1 MNRRTTG
8 IAALDLVLGG
18 GIPDASCVVI
28 AGGPGTCK
36 TILAQQICFAN
47 ARAGGSAIYFTTL
60 SEPHSKLVDHL
71 SGFSFFN
78 RDLLGAS
85 VEFQHLGA
93 LAEDGDAP
101 GIAAVSAEVVRQ
113 AFERQP
119 SVIVIDSSKAIH
131 EVDEG
136 GFRNAI
142 YELSSRVAL
151 SNTMLV
157 LVGEYGPEDMRSAA
171 EFAVA
176 DVIIELANDPH
187 GLNDRRWLHV
197 AKLRGSGYLA
207 GKHVFTVGA
216 DGIALYPR
224 PESVLQPRKL
234 GNGARLSS
242 GVVGL
247 DDMMSGGIP
256 QGTATIVAGPSG
268 AGKSVLSL
276 QFLDEGLSRGEGCVY
291 ASFQESEGQLRA
303 KAASFGWGLDKTP
316 GTGQL
321 KVIHVEPVEIGVD
334 IVAAQLKQAA
344 ADVGARRIVI
354 DSMAELAHAT
364 ERERFPDLLWAL
376 VSELRS
382 SGATIFLTSET
393 AAFFGAAFELAS
405 GLSFVADNIVLLRYA
420 EFASQIHRALVIVK
434 MRDSDHRH
442 NLVEFEIN
450 HTGAH
455 VKGPFE
461 GVTGVLSG
469 TPVPTAQKF
478 ADFFGK

>member
-1 MNRRTTG
+1 VKRRLTG
-8 IAALDLVLGG
+8 IDALDLVVGG
-18 GIPDASCVVI
+18 GIPEASCVVI

-71 SGFSFFN
+71 SGFSFFD
-78 RDLLGAS
+78 RALLGDS

-93 LAEDGDAP
+93 LADDGDAP
-101 GIAAVSAEVVRQ
+101 SIANVSAEVVRQ
-113 AFERQP
+113 AFERRP

-131 EVDEG
+131 EADEG
-136 GFRNAI
+136 GFRNAL

-151 SNTMLV
+151 SDALLI

-171 EFAVA
+171 EFSVA
-176 DVIIELANDPH
+176 DVIIELANESE
-187 GLNDRRWLHV
+187 GLTDRRWLHV
-197 AKLRGSGYLA
+197 AKLRGSSYLG
-207 GKHVFTVGA
+207 GKHVFTVGD

-224 PESVLQPRKL
+224 PESTPCARVLGR
-234 GNGARLSS
+234 GRRLSS
-242 GVVGL
+242 GVFGL
-247 DDMMSGGIP
+247 DEMMGGGLP
-256 QGTATIVAGPSG
+256 EGTATIVAGPSG

-291 ASFQESEGQLRA
+291 ASFQEGEAQLRA
-303 KAASFGWGLDKTP
+303 KAASFGWGLDKAP
-316 GTGQL
+316 NAGKL
-321 KVIHVEPVEIGVD
+321 KIIHVEPVELGVD
-334 IVAAQLKQAA
+334 IVAAQLHAA
-344 ADVGARRIVI
+344 AREIGAQRVVI
-354 DSMAELAHAT
+354 DSIAELAHAT
-364 ERERFPDLLWAL
+364 DRARFPDLLWAL
-376 VSELRS
+376 VSSLRS
-382 SGATIFLTSET
+382 LGCTVFLTSET

-405 GLSFVADNIVLLRYA
+405 GLSFVADNIILLRYA
-420 EFASQIHRALVIVK
+420 EFASQIHRALVVVK

-450 HTGAH
+450 HTGAR
-455 VKGPFE
+455 VKGAFE